1 MYAYRIYIITRVQ
14 RYRFPIRVHS
24 YIWFSLPRTNYTHD
38 QVPIKQRLTDGFA
51 SFSYTSVEFSK
62 LSPPPPPAPVSSF
75 SLGRGKGKEEKFKVG
90 K

>member
-51 SFSYTSVEFSK
+51 SFPYTSGGIFKTLPSSSSCPPCLRFRWVE
-62 LSPPPPPAPVSSF
+62 
-75 SLGRGKGKEEKFKVG
+75 GKERKKNL